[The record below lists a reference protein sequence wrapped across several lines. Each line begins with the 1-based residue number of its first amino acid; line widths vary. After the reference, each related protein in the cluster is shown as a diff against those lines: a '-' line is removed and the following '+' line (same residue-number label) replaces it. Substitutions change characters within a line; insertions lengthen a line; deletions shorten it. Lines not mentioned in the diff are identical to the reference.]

1 MKITEINKLGKELE
15 LYTYVD
21 YIGKGFPIILPKG
34 SKIIEIIRNYVET
47 EEEKRGYQMVR
58 TPSVSR
64 AEIYK
69 IEDRL
74 ELHKKDMFI
83 IESDDELENQ
93 KEENSIVLR
102 PYVPPFHC
110 AVYNTKQRSYKALP
124 IKYSETSTVFRNEKD
139 IKGLN
144 KTRQIT
150 MSDASI
156 FASRENLEEQ
166 IKDAIELT
174 MKLTKRLGLDVRYEI
189 ANWDDTKKEE
199 YIGTIN
205 EWDYAVNSMK
215 TALDSIGIKYNMN
228 KNAKMYGPAVQ
239 VFYGDKEFSSLQIDF
254 EIVHRFDLKYVNK
267 NNEEE
272 FPIYIRRTAVGS
284 YENLLGI
291 LIERYQGDFPLWIA
305 PEQAVVISED
315 DSYNEYARDITY
327 KLLNVSIR
335 AEIDSTDN
343 NVQNKEYKA
352 VDLKIPYIIK
362 IGKQEFENRTIKVRH
377 QGNISDMTLEE
388 LINEIREKIVNIG

>member
-34 SKIIEIIRNYVET
+34 SKIIEIIRNYVEA
-47 EEEKRGYQMVR
+47 EEEKSGYQMVR

-110 AVYNTKQRSYKALP
+110 AVYKTKQRSYKVLP

-156 FASRENLEEQ
+156 FASRENLENQ

-174 MKLTKRLGLDVRYEI
+174 MKFTKRLGLDVRYEL

-199 YIGTIN
+199 YIGTIS

-215 TALDSIGIKYNMN
+215 IALDDIGIKYNMT
-228 KNAKMYGPAVQ
+228 KNARMYGPAVQ
-239 VFYGDKEFSSLQIDF
+239 IFYGDKEFSSLQIDF

-291 LIERYQGDFPLWIA
+291 LIEKYQGDFPLWIA

>member
-34 SKIIEIIRNYVET
+34 SKIIEIIRNYVEA
-47 EEEKRGYQMVR
+47 EEEKSGYQMVR

-110 AVYNTKQRSYKALP
+110 AVYKTKQRSYKVLP

-156 FASRENLEEQ
+156 FASRENLENQ

-174 MKLTKRLGLDVRYEI
+174 MKFTKRLGLDVRYEL

-199 YIGTIN
+199 YIGTIS
-205 EWDYAVNSMK
+205 EWDYAVNSIK
-215 TALDSIGIKYNMN
+215 IALDDIGIKYNMT
-228 KNAKMYGPAVQ
+228 KNARMYGPAVQ
-239 VFYGDKEFSSLQIDF
+239 IFYGDKEFSSLQIDF

-291 LIERYQGDFPLWIA
+291 LIEKYQGDFPLWIA

-327 KLLNVSIR
+327 KLLNASIR

-343 NVQNKEYKA
+343 NVQNKEYRA

-362 IGKQEFENRTIKVRH
+362 IGKQEFENKTINVRH
-377 QGNISDMTLEE
+377 QGNITSMTLEE